1 MNKLT
6 NYATAS
12 GYYKSLET
20 IIQSNEN
27 TILLT
32 NNLEFVKKSNKTL
45 WATGNLTYTINVK
58 NLSSIILKNII
69 ITDVLDPKLISLIVE
84 SVRINDVPAGYG
96 IFTYNKNNGTL
107 AINLPKIEPNELVVI
122 KYQVTKNMIEIFKL
136 DNIATLSFD
145 SDGSLITTNNIV
157 NSNVVTVYGISKIC
171 RCKEK

>member
-1 MNKLT
+1 MNKLS
-6 NYATAS
+6 NYATAR
-12 GYYKSLET
+12 GYYNSLET

>member
-69 ITDVLDPKLISLIVE
+69 ITDVLNPKLISLIVE

>member
-32 NNLEFVKKSNKTL
+32 NNLEVVKKSNKTL

-69 ITDVLDPKLISLIVE
+69 ITDVLDSKLISLIVE

-96 IFTYNKNNGTL
+96 IFTYNKNNGAL

-157 NSNVVTVYGISKIC
+157 NSNIVTVYGISKIC